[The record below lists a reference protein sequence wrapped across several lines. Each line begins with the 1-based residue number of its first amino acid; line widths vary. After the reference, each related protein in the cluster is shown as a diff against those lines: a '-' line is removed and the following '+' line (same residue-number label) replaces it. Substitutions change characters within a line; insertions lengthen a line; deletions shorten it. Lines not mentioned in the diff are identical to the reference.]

1 MESPFRRKPPCSLR
15 FPIRNDDVQQSDTN
29 ASETLSTSPLQ
40 IRMKKS
46 SAIIE
51 RLQANL
57 TLSPTALLPSPKGP
71 EVNRQPD
78 SPVPA
83 PPSAPFAAAT
93 TTSPSPTLQPIQL
106 CLEEEEGEDQEEP
119 VSFDSPPEGA
129 SLPSFHKTRARL
141 SFKRRP
147 PTRQHRRSAGEEA
160 PGLFGGIPS
169 PCELHSPQTNG
180 DAILQCPDRVPRKEG
195 KGDDDEEQQEDKD
208 DEEEQR
214 KRANNPQEEEE
225 ETLEE
230 EMQPRQTDGGDPDD
244 LH

>member
-1 MESPFRRKPPCSLR
+1 MESPFRRKLPCSLR
-15 FPIRNDDVQQSDTN
+15 FPIRNDDVQQSHTN
-29 ASETLSTSPLQ
+29 ASETLSTSPVQ
-40 IRMKKS
+40 IRTKKS

-78 SPVPA
+78 SPA
-83 PPSAPFAAAT
+83 PPSTPFAAAA
-93 TTSPSPTLQPIQL
+93 TTSPSPTLQPTQL
-106 CLEEEEGEDQEEP
+106 YVEEDEEGEDQEEP
-119 VSFDSPPEGA
+119 VSFDGPPEGA

-147 PTRQHRRSAGEEA
+147 PTRQHRRSAGGEA
-160 PGLFGGIPS
+160 AALFGGIPS

-195 KGDDDEEQQEDKD
+195 EGDDREEQQEDKE

-214 KRANNPQEEEE
+214 KRGNNPQEEEE
-225 ETLEE
+225 ETREE
-230 EMQPRQTDGGDPDD
+230 EMWPRHTDGGDRDD